1 MYKISDYSYRKA
13 ILLGVDITPSRNKNK
28 KIDVYKN
35 GKKLVSIGFLG
46 MKDYPTY
53 VKEKGL
59 SYANIRRKLYKIRN
73 EKNRHKIGSAGF
85 YADQILW

>member
-13 ILLGVDITPSRNKNK
+13 ILLGVEITPSRNKNK

-59 SYANIRRKLYKIRN
+59 EYANIRRKLYKIRN

>member
-13 ILLGVDITPSRNKNK
+13 ILLGVDITPSKNKNK

-59 SYANIRRKLYKIRN
+59 SYANIRRKLYKIRH
-73 EKNRHKIGSAGF
+73 EKNRHIIGSAG
-85 YADQILW
+85 YYSDQILW

>member
-13 ILLGVDITPSRNKNK
+13 ILLGVVITPSRNKNK

-59 SYANIRRKLYKIRN
+59 EYANIRRKLYKIRN

>member
-13 ILLGVDITPSRNKNK
+13 ILLGVEITPSRNKNK

-53 VKEKGL
+53 IKEKGL
-59 SYANIRRKLYKIRN
+59 EYANIRRKLYKIRN
-73 EKNRHKIGSAGF
+73 EKNRHKIGSAGYF
-85 YADQILW
+85 ADQLLW